1 MVDFSLYLVTDRH
14 QTRGR
19 PLTEMVEA
27 CLKSGVRGVQ
37 LREKDLLIKEL
48 FAMGLELRGLTHQHG
63 AKLLIN
69 DRVDVALG
77 VRADG
82 VHLPQEGIPPSAVR
96 KLVGPDLL
104 IGASTHSLAEARDAE
119 TEGADFVVLG
129 PVFETP
135 SKLRYGPP
143 VGIEALRQVARELSI
158 PVFAIGG
165 IDAGRVPE
173 VLGAGA
179 HGVAVISALLAADD
193 PGTAARA
200 LLAALERES

>member
-37 LREKDLLIKEL
+37 LREKDLPIKEL
-48 FAMGLELRGLTHQHG
+48 FAMALELRGLTHQHG

-69 DRVDVALG
+69 DRVDIALG

>member
-1 MVDFSLYLVTDRH
+1 
-14 QTRGR
+14 
-19 PLTEMVEA
+19 
-27 CLKSGVRGVQ
+27 
-37 LREKDLLIKEL
+37 
-48 FAMGLELRGLTHQHG
+48 MGLELRGLTHQHG

>member
-27 CLKSGVRGVQ
+27 CLKAGVRGVQ
-37 LREKDLLIKEL
+37 LREKDLPIKGL
-48 FAMGLELRGLTHQHG
+48 FAMALELRGLTHQHG

-82 VHLPQEGIPPSAVR
+82 VHLPQDGIPPSAVR

>member
-27 CLKSGVRGVQ
+27 CLKAGVRGVQ
-37 LREKDLLIKEL
+37 LREKDLPIKGL
-48 FAMGLELRGLTHQHG
+48 FAMALELRALTHQHG

-82 VHLPQEGIPPSAVR
+82 VHLPQDGIPPSAVR

-179 HGVAVISALLAADD
+179 HGVAVISALLAPDD
-193 PGTAARA
+193 PGIAARA